1 VPGDR
6 GRERPAVFPVL
17 SLGKLRDV
25 RPRDLA
31 IRFALGAAVSVAA
44 GILGNV
50 FGHRFGGAF
59 LAFPAILPAS
69 LTLVQEEEG
78 TRRADRNAIGAV
90 LGAVGMVVF
99 ALAGEAGFGRIPG
112 ALALLAALAGW
123 IAAAAVLYALLAY
136 VKPDSAD
143 RNKDSR
149 RRGRAGEPAG
159 PRERRI
165 ERVF

>member
-1 VPGDR
+1 MPADS
-6 GRERPAVFPVL
+6 GRDRPAVFPVF
-17 SLGKLRDV
+17 SLRKIRDV

-31 IRFALGAAVSVAA
+31 IRFALGAAISVVA

-78 TRRADRNAIGAV
+78 TRRADRSAIGAV

-99 ALAGEAGFGRIPG
+99 ALVGEASFGRMPPFL
-112 ALALLAALAGW
+112 ALALALAGW
-123 IAAAAVLYALLAY
+123 TLAAVALYALLAH
-136 VKPDSAD
+136 VRPETCD
-143 RNKDSR
+143 RSKD
-149 RRGRAGEPAG
+149 
-159 PRERRI
+159 
-165 ERVF
+165 

>member
-1 VPGDR
+1 VRADR
-6 GRERPAVFPVL
+6 GKEGSGALPVF
-17 SLGKLRDV
+17 SLRKLRDV

-31 IRFALGAAVSVAA
+31 IRFALGAGISVIA

-78 TRRADRNAIGAV
+78 TRRAGRNAIGAV

-99 ALAGEAGFGRIPG
+99 ALVGEASFGRIP
-112 ALALLAALAGW
+112 ALLALVLALIGW
-123 IAAAAVLYALLAY
+123 ILASIALYALLAY
-136 VKPDSAD
+136 VNPDSAD
-143 RNKDSR
+143 RRKD
-149 RRGRAGEPAG
+149 
-159 PRERRI
+159 
-165 ERVF
+165 

>member
-1 VPGDR
+1 MPADSAR
-6 GRERPAVFPVL
+6 GRPAVFPVF
-17 SLGKLRDV
+17 SLRKIRDV

-31 IRFALGAAVSVAA
+31 IRFALGAAISVVA
-44 GILGNV
+44 GMLGNA

-99 ALAGEAGFGRIPG
+99 ALVGEASFGRMPAFL
-112 ALALLAALAGW
+112 ALALAMAGW
-123 IAAAAVLYALLAY
+123 IVAAAALYALLAH
-136 VKPDSAD
+136 VRPETCD
-143 RNKDSR
+143 RSKD
-149 RRGRAGEPAG
+149 
-159 PRERRI
+159 
-165 ERVF
+165 

>member
-1 VPGDR
+1 MGADH
-6 GRERPAVFPVL
+6 GHQRPAVFPVF
-17 SLGKLRDV
+17 SLRKIRDV

-31 IRFALGAAVSVAA
+31 IRFALGAAISVAA

-78 TRRADRNAIGAV
+78 TRRADRSAIGAV

-99 ALAGEAGFGRIPG
+99 ALTGEAAFGQIP
-112 ALALLAALAGW
+112 AVLALMLALTSWILAAVA
-123 IAAAAVLYALLAY
+123 LYALLAY
-136 VKPDSAD
+136 VSPGSAD
-143 RNKDSR
+143 RSKD
-149 RRGRAGEPAG
+149 
-159 PRERRI
+159 
-165 ERVF
+165 